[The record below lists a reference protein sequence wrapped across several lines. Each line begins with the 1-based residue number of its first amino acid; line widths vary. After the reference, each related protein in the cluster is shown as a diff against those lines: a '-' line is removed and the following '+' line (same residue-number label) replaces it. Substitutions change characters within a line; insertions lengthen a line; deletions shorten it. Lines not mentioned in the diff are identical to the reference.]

1 MYEIVS
7 LCDESKHS
15 VNLLINRFK
24 IINDYFKVISNRFKA
39 TKSNHFKVIIGHFK
53 IICKHFKVISDR
65 LIQLGGFETRDHL
78 QCSSQHV

>member
-1 MYEIVS
+1 MITKVKTRVS
-7 LCDESKHS
+7 TLRILS
-15 VNLLINRFK
+15 
-24 IINDYFKVISNRFKA
+24 DYFKVISNRFKA